1 MRSVRIALVCGLT
14 LVALAVG
21 LTLTRSPTTVIATD
35 GLSREAYIAQ
45 TSSSARGCQGEE
57 RLPAG
62 TSAIRLTLAA
72 NIGPDMTVTATVGG
86 ALLTHGTR
94 GAGWTGTSVTV
105 PVHPVAHTT
114 PRVRICF
121 SLEHPV
127 EAVKIFGRKTP
138 GAIAIASG
146 AQKLPGRVG
155 VEYLRQSSSSWLSLV
170 PAIVRRMGGGHAW
183 PGSWIVF
190 ALLVGMAGSG
200 ALLCR
205 LILREL
211 G

>member
-1 MRSVRIALVCGLT
+1 LT
-14 LVALAVG
+14 LA
-21 LTLTRSPTTVIATD
+21 RSPTTVIATD

-45 TSSSARGCQGEE
+45 ASSSASGCQGEE
-57 RLPAG
+57 TLPAG
-62 TSAIRLTLAA
+62 TTAIRVTLAA
-72 NIGPDMTVTATVGG
+72 NIGPKVAITAMAHGVR
-86 ALLTHGTR
+86 LTHGTL

-105 PVHPVAHTT
+105 PVQHVSHTVAN
-114 PRVRICF
+114 VRICL
-121 SLEHPV
+121 SLEHPI
-127 EAVKIFGRKTP
+127 EAVKIFGRKTSP
-138 GAIAIASG
+138 TIAIASG

-170 PAIVRRMGGGHAW
+170 PAIVRRMGRGHAW

-190 ALLVGMAGSG
+190 VLLVGMAGSG

-205 LILREL
+205 LILQEL